1 MFQISRTAFPS
12 ASAVEQSSRSPGE
25 GRRYSELGF
34 LDEVRALCLAA
45 INGRLV
51 ETVRFQGAKV
61 VGARAKTTIGSVEVG
76 DSWRKVFTNPFRRS
90 TQETFSYEPSRM
102 PASGTRASS
111 ALEAAGV
118 GSGGL
123 ISLRTLQLALLAA
136 IVAILGAALAYVLRF
151 YRRIGNP

>member
-1 MFQISRTAFPS
+1 
-12 ASAVEQSSRSPGE
+12 
-25 GRRYSELGF
+25 
-34 LDEVRALCLAA
+34 
-45 INGRLV
+45 
-51 ETVRFQGAKV
+51 
-61 VGARAKTTIGSVEVG
+61 
-76 DSWRKVFTNPFRRS
+76 
-90 TQETFSYEPSRM
+90 M